1 MIDMLERVLMP
12 LAQKIGNN
20 KYLLAIRD
28 GFLISMPLLI
38 VGSFFL
44 LFANFPIPGWADFWA
59 GIFGENWINFFS
71 KPTDATFSILAV
83 LTVLGIGYSF
93 ARQMEVNPIFGAVI
107 SLVNWFLLMPYEI
120 VGDGVTLTG
129 IPLQWV
135 GSQGVFLSI
144 IVAIISVHIYAW
156 VENKGWVI
164 RMPEGVPPQVERS
177 FSALIPS
184 GVSLLVF
191 FFINILFGITS
202 YGNAFSFIY
211 EILQIPLLALGNT
224 LPAMVVAYLF
234 LHFFWFFGINGGSVV
249 GAVFNPILQTLSA
262 ENLNAYRAGEEL
274 PNIINQQFQDLFAT
288 FGGAGSTLSLLI
300 AMFIFC
306 KSKRITELGKLS
318 ILPGFFGI
326 NEPIVFGLPIVLN
339 PMMLIPFVLV
349 PTINIVISY
358 AAMAAGL
365 VPYTS
370 GVAVPWTMP
379 VIISGF
385 LSTGWRGAL
394 LQALL
399 LILGVALYYPFI
411 RVLDRQYLE
420 DEAQGVEA

>member
-1 MIDMLERVLMP
+1 MIETLERVLMP
-12 LAQKIGNN
+12 IAQKIGNN

-44 LFANFPIPGWADFWA
+44 LFANFPIPGWTEFWS
-59 GIFGENWINFFS
+59 GIFGEGWTDFFS

-107 SLVNWFLLMPYEI
+107 SLVNWFLLMPYEV
-120 VGDGVTLTG
+120 VGDGVTLGG

-144 IVAIISVHIYAW
+144 IVAIASVHIYAW
-156 VENKGWVI
+156 VENRGWVI
-164 RMPEGVPPQVERS
+164 SMPEGVPPQVEMS

-184 GVSLLVF
+184 GISLLVF
-191 FFINILFGITS
+191 FFINILFGLTS

-224 LPAMVVAYLF
+224 LPAMVIAYLF
-234 LHFFWFFGINGGSVV
+234 LHFFWFFGINGSAVV

-262 ENLNAYRAGEEL
+262 ENLTAFRAGEEL

-300 AMFIFC
+300 AMFVFC

-318 ILPGFFGI
+318 LLPGIFGI

-339 PMMLIPFVLV
+339 PMMFIPFALV
-349 PTINIVISY
+349 PTVNIIISY
-358 AAMAAGL
+358 MAMAVGL

-379 VIISGF
+379 AIISGF
-385 LSTGWRGAL
+385 LSTGWRGAV

-399 LILGVALYYPFI
+399 LILGVVLYYPFI
-411 RVLDRQYLE
+411 RVLDKQYVE
-420 DEAQGVEA
+420 DENTAEA